1 MHGLAHPVGP
11 RDDRGDRES
20 RRGEFLG
27 NIAGHGPVVHGPEV
41 GTEVGPANPPSEME
55 QGSGA
60 MRPARQISR
69 VLVREPGYQAVRA
82 RKLGARIHGA
92 RRLGV
97 SALWLVVIGFWGN
110 VGRAESSPVL
120 PQDEGQKWVEYDIAP
135 YTSRVTGVEKP
146 EQAVVDWILRET
158 GTEIWFSEPLGVLSA
173 SRDKLKVYHV
183 PAVQERVKGIV
194 DRMTDRQSDRYGMGV
209 RVVTIG
215 SPNWRAKA
223 LPVLRPVPVQ
233 AAGVDAWLVSKENAA
248 TLLAQLRKRTDFTE
262 YSSPSLVIRNG
273 QSQTLSRRQPRTYVR
288 SLRMRENGW
297 LGYEIEPGSVEEG
310 YSLLLH
316 PLLSRDGRSMDVVIQ
331 CQIDQVER
339 FVPIMIDLPGPTGQ
353 SQRQQIEVPQLVSW
367 RLHERFRWPSDEVLL
382 LSCGVVAAPGGERSL
397 PLGIR
402 NPLAPGAPRA
412 DALLFLDSKGKVPE
426 SVGGEPRTA
435 REGSMN
441 FRGRY

>member
-1 MHGLAHPVGP
+1 
-11 RDDRGDRES
+11 
-20 RRGEFLG
+20 
-27 NIAGHGPVVHGPEV
+27 
-41 GTEVGPANPPSEME
+41 
-55 QGSGA
+55 
-60 MRPARQISR
+60 MRPAQQIGKIGTIFTRAIGFRTIGSW
-69 VLVREPGYQAVRA
+69 AVWCSA
-82 RKLGARIHGA
+82 IWCGAVWCAAIGPWGTA
-92 RRLGV
+92 SYAEST
-97 SALWLVVIGFWGN
+97 SALPS
-110 VGRAESSPVL
+110 A
-120 PQDEGQKWVEYDIAP
+120 DGQKWVEYDIAP

-158 GTEIWFSEPLGVLSA
+158 GTEIWFSEPLGILSA
-173 SRDKLKVYHV
+173 SRDTLKVYHV
-183 PAVQERVKGIV
+183 PAVQDRVKGIV

-223 LPVLRPVPVQ
+223 LPMLRPVPVQ

-316 PLLSRDGRSMDVVIQ
+316 PLMSQDGRSMDVVVQ
-331 CQIDQVER
+331 CKIDQVER
-339 FVPIMIDLPGPTGQ
+339 FVPITIDLPGPTGQ
-353 SQRQQIEVPQLVSW
+353 SQRQQIEVPQMVSW
-367 RLHERFRWPSDEVLL
+367 RLHERFRWPADEVLL

-402 NPLAPGAPRA
+402 NPLSPGAPRA
-412 DALLFLDSKGKVPE
+412 DALLFLDSKGKVQGTA
-426 SVGGEPRTA
+426 GGEPRTA
-435 REGSMN
+435 REGAMN